1 MDPLRNGR
9 PGHGA
14 AGLRIYTASVGV
26 RKDRP
31 IDVQPTVRGTK
42 KSPAMKAGLKDI
54 NEALDYLVLP
64 KL

>member
-1 MDPLRNGR
+1 VGARNRRADGVQRMQGCR
-9 PGHGA
+9 P
-14 AGLRIYTASVGV
+14 
-26 RKDRP
+26 
-31 IDVQPTVRGTK
+31 K